1 MLLSS
6 EIVKLFCQATSSSG
20 TLTKPGTLSVNDF
33 RRDFIATL
41 FPDANGGTGLSDEE
55 IKHAFFGAMPKSWHT
70 SFEGAGYHEHT
81 STVENI
87 ADYMKIMEQ
96 QHPFEAR
103 LARTTTSNAGTV
115 NSSTNANANR
125 GNGGNNNNNGNH
137 VPSIGPDDT
146 CPLSYLV
153 QVQTKWTR
161 PT

>member
-115 NSSTNANANR
+115 LVLPKSYGFMISSTTHNSQ
-125 GNGGNNNNNGNH
+125 H
-137 VPSIGPDDT
+137 HTTHI
-146 CPLSYLV
+146 PLLNQPKSEV
-153 QVQTKWTR
+153 GFR
-161 PT
+161 N